1 MSEKENESK
10 EEGYYYCEKC
20 STIPLIHIL
29 SNNDSLKIFTRCKC
43 IKDLLTYESF
53 NKLYFHKEKKDNL
66 LELKPNTENT
76 ENINISK
83 KLLEYNQL
91 KEEINKFNLEL
102 KNNIIEY
109 YNKKIKQI
117 ESIYENNKKINNN
130 LEQLMNHLISNYS
143 LNEKNNSNINNI
155 LYNINM
161 NKYYNKKLKDFKINE
176 LNDMQFISYEKE
188 VKNYFYNQHIIS
200 PEINEFK
207 TIKYLSGHDDSVN
220 CFLELNKN
228 IGISCSRDS
237 YIIYHDLN
245 TYKPIIK
252 FKGHQGGVN
261 HIIKT
266 EDNVLISCGEDSSI
280 KIWEI
285 IKEEEYLNNKNKEI
299 KIKPKIEIKTDENMK
314 KIFIYDKDK
323 NQILSCS
330 NKGIYIYEYDIIN
343 SKINLIKNFKKDK
356 IIDIILFKAKDMF
369 IIGYTYSSETF
380 IMDKDLNIIKE
391 IKYETPS
398 WQNCLVQIN
407 NEEIILG
414 NNKALNIIN
423 VEKGIIKLSKQ
434 TKEYINCI
442 FKLNDGSIIR
452 GERDGIRRY
461 SKNTL
466 DELPPL
472 IEPYD
477 NYDDDHKPEQLNYIH
492 EFPDGKLVLCYRD
505 SSMKLGMLKIG

>member
-29 SNNDSLKIFTRCKC
+29 SNNNSLKIFTRCKC

-66 LELKPNTENT
+66 LELRSILENT
-76 ENINISK
+76 ENLNISQ

-109 YNKKIKQI
+109 YTRKIKEI

-130 LEQLMNHLISNYS
+130 LEQIMNHLISNYS

-161 NKYYNKKLKDFKINE
+161 NKYYNKKLKNFKINE

-188 VKNYFYNQHIIS
+188 VKNYFNNQHIIS
-200 PEINEFK
+200 PDINEFK

-266 EDNVLISCGEDSSI
+266 EDNLLISCGEDSSI

-285 IKEEEYLNNKNKEI
+285 IKEEEYLNNNNKNKEI
-299 KIKPKIEIKTDENMK
+299 EVKPKMEIKTDENMK

-323 NQILSCS
+323 M
-330 NKGIYIYEYDIIN
+330 
-343 SKINLIKNFKKDK
+343 KI
-356 IIDIILFKAKDMF
+356 
-369 IIGYTYSSETF
+369 
-380 IMDKDLNIIKE
+380 
-391 IKYETPS
+391 
-398 WQNCLVQIN
+398 
-407 NEEIILG
+407 
-414 NNKALNIIN
+414 
-423 VEKGIIKLSKQ
+423 
-434 TKEYINCI
+434 
-442 FKLNDGSIIR
+442 
-452 GERDGIRRY
+452 
-461 SKNTL
+461 
-466 DELPPL
+466 
-472 IEPYD
+472 
-477 NYDDDHKPEQLNYIH
+477 
-492 EFPDGKLVLCYRD
+492 
-505 SSMKLGMLKIG
+505 